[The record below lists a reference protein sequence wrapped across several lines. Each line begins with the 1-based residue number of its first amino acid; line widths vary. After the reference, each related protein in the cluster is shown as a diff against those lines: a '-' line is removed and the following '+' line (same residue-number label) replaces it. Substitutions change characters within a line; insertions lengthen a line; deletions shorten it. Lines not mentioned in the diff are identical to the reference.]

1 MIDTVHGNK
10 SVALWRVNIKW
21 FVPFLSPFFNAR
33 GVAIVCFCLSVS
45 YISMDF
51 NRAHL
56 LNLGSWQFPSKTVYS
71 YHIGLDLVTAI
82 FLDIPSISLTPN
94 VPDLEKPL
102 RPLIRLFALLPF
114 RWKVLAV
121 RPAISKVLCTFPSS
135 QWNNGIFQE
144 MSDQEGV
151 IPCRWCR
158 FLPVNSMTHRSAM
171 LSISFSRI
179 SHQMCCAGE
188 RVRGGKKSLDFPEK
202 NARNALRECEHRGKE
217 K

>member
-144 MSDQEGV
+144 MSDRSGGYDSLPLVPLFTRKQHDSPLSYAV
-151 IPCRWCR
+151 HFLQQNIPPNVLRW
-158 FLPVNSMTHRSAM
+158 
-171 LSISFSRI
+171 
-179 SHQMCCAGE
+179 
-188 RVRGGKKSLDFPEK
+188 GKS
-202 NARNALRECEHRGKE
+202 
-217 K
+217 